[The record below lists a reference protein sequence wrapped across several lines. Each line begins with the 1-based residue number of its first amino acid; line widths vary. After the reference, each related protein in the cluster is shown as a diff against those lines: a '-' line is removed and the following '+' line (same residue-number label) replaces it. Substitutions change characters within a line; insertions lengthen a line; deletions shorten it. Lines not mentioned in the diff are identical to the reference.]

1 MLRLLV
7 REELSVAELQ
17 EILGMGQS
25 RISMALSQLRQA
37 ELVELRKSAQKSMYR
52 FAGDESLRELIAKA
66 ELDLPERRADD
77 DALALVLSK
86 RKDQMRAYFD
96 ELAGR
101 FGKDYV
107 PGRSWKALAE
117 MLLKLLPPM
126 TIADIGAG
134 EGTLS
139 LLLSQRAVKV
149 YAIDNSEKMVAYG
162 RDVLKRSNV
171 SNVEYL
177 IGDQEEIP
185 LPDASVD
192 LALFSQSLHHAL
204 HPAKALAE
212 AHRIL
217 LPGGRLV
224 VLDLLRHHF
233 EEARE
238 LYADLW
244 LGFGQA
250 ELSRMAAE
258 AGFADF
264 EVATV
269 HRESEA
275 PHLETMLALARKV

>member
-1 MLRLLV
+1 ML

-37 ELVELRKSAQKSMYR
+37 ELVEVRKSAQKSLYR
-52 FAGDESLRELIAKA
+52 YAGDEALRELIRKA
-66 ELDLPERRADD
+66 ELDVPERRADD
-77 DALALVLSK
+77 DALALVLAK

-139 LLLSQRAVKV
+139 LLLSQRATKV

-162 RDVLKRSNV
+162 REVLSRSNV

-177 IGDQEEIP
+177 VGDQEEIP
-185 LPDASVD
+185 LPAGSVD

-204 HPAKALAE
+204 HPGKALAE

-217 LPGGRLV
+217 RPGGRLV

-250 ELSRMAAE
+250 ELARLAGE
-258 AGFADF
+258 AGFVDF
-264 EVATV
+264 EIATV
-269 HRESEA
+269 HREAEA
-275 PHLETMLALARKV
+275 PHLETILALAQRR